1 MTNKSVKAI
10 RGLVQRSGD
19 DQLAKQLGIGA
30 RSEEMAKRR
39 QTLEDFLETNSD
51 KQFTR
56 PELARATKIP
66 LQFVKDKSL
75 FQTKS
80 NLVEYKDLKAKEF
93 DERISE
99 MNRLR

>member
-30 RSEEMAKRR
+30 RSEEMVKRR
-39 QTLEDFLETNSD
+39 QTLEDFLEKNSD

-66 LQFVKDKSL
+66 LQS
-75 FQTKS
+75 
-80 NLVEYKDLKAKEF
+80 
-93 DERISE
+93 
-99 MNRLR
+99 